1 MPEGLRWDQ
10 RRRSRLGYGRPTGTS
25 RKTSGYY
32 EHAHA
37 NGVVIVR
44 RLSWDK
50 CQHAVKEKVLIVDDD
65 ASVRESLRK
74 VLAGVG
80 YEVALAADS
89 REAVERFEGGHV
101 DLLLLDIGLPV
112 RNGWDA
118 FERITNEAPA
128 LPIIIITGQAN
139 QHDMTVAAGV
149 GALMEKPLDVNQ
161 LLNTMQEL
169 LVEPVESRL
178 LRLCGHDLDTRH
190 VPPSE
195 HRAWPGR

>member
-1 MPEGLRWDQ
+1 M
-10 RRRSRLGYGRPTGTS
+10 GYDCPTGIERGSST
-25 RKTSGYY
+25 RYW
-32 EHAHA
+32 HAPA
-37 NGVVIVR
+37 NRIVTLR
-44 RLSWDK
+44 RLVCDK
-50 CQHAVKEKVLIVDDD
+50 PRCVVKEKVLIVDDD

-74 VLAGVG
+74 VLADAG

-89 REAVERFEGGHV
+89 REAVEQFEGGRV
-101 DLLLLDIGLPV
+101 ALLVLDIGLPV

-118 FERITNEAPA
+118 FERITNEAPV
-128 LPIIIITGQAN
+128 LPIIVITGQAN

-178 LRLCGHDLDTRH
+178 LRLCGHGPDKRH
-190 VPPSE
+190 ATSSE
-195 HRAWPGR
+195 NRVWHGQ